1 MNKLSIIRQWQAL
14 IIAVILSLFLIMLSC
29 ISREHK
35 NLDSVEYILEYDP
48 VKADSI
54 LSSMPIP
61 SGKQDRAWY
70 AVLKIQ
76 AEYKNYMPITSD
88 SLIFAATEYYGARHK
103 GNHAAIAWYTQGC
116 VYNELNNDLAAIEAY
131 LKAKDLFTD
140 TINRYYALTEQRLG
154 KIYLSKRLFDE
165 SLSSFYNCR
174 KIAEIIKD
182 SALIANSDYH
192 ISLIQ
197 LQYNHFDGLKDSFKE
212 LYENEYLSNYYK
224 NESLLQLAKIYIYDT
239 YSYDS
244 ALLYIDRF
252 IENSTSSFGAIY
264 NLKGETYYKSNELD
278 SAYYYYNLS
287 LDEKCD
293 IYSKC
298 FSSRRLCELSWL
310 KSNSND
316 AYKYENQY
324 TLYLDSIRVLTNAND
339 IAAISIAHMIELE
352 ALKKKEF
359 HTRAIIVSSFIILL
373 LFSLFYI
380 FYQSHINK
388 IDRRYI
394 QFSDRV
400 WTTITTSPPLDSSDE
415 KYLII
420 GKTKYL
426 NSPSH
431 TIIFAKGNKP
441 IIKREEK
448 EAIKHDLS
456 VAFSDLT
463 LFMLNKYPSISKRE
477 IQICSLNYL
486 KIDKSAIC
494 EIMDLSDDS
503 FRKAK
508 SRLKEKLGD
517 TFNLYFS

>member
-1 MNKLSIIRQWQAL
+1 MIKAAL
-14 IIAVILSLFLIMLSC
+14 KTYCFVLLAALMSCRDNHALQEAESLLETNPAV
-29 ISREHK
+29 
-35 NLDSVEYILEYDP
+35 
-48 VKADSI
+48 ADSI
-54 LSSMPIP
+54 LTSMPAP
-61 SGKQDRAWY
+61 TSNRDRAWH
-70 AVLKIQ
+70 AVLKTQ
-76 AEYKNYMPITSD
+76 ADYKLYKPITSD
-88 SLIFAATEYYGARHK
+88 SLILTATEYYGTRHK
-103 GNHAAIAWYTQGC
+103 SNHAAIAWYTQGC
-116 VYNELNNDLAAIEAY
+116 VYDELNNDVAAIEAY
-131 LKAKDLFTD
+131 LKAKDLFPD
-140 TINRYYALTEQRLG
+140 TISRYYALTEQRLG

-174 KIAEIIKD
+174 KIAETIKD

-212 LYENEYLSNYYK
+212 LFENEYLSNYYK
-224 NESLLQLAKIYIYDT
+224 NETLLQLAKIYIFDT

-316 AYKYENQY
+316 AYKYESQY
-324 TLYLDSIRVLTNAND
+324 THYLDSIRVLTNAND

-359 HTRAIIVSSFIILL
+359 HTRAIIISSFIIL

-400 WTTITTSPPLDSSDE
+400 WTTITASPPLDSSDE
-415 KYLII
+415 ENLII
-420 GKTKYL
+420 GKTKYM

-477 IQICSLNYL
+477 IQICYLNYL